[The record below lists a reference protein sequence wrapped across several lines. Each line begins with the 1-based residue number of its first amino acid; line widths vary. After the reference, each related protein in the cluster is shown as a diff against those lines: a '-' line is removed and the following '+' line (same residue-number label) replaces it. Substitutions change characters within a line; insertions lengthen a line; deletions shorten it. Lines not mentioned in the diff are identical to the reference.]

1 MSQTEARFSIRTLL
15 LTVVVTI
22 VVTVMALELNGRIL
36 HNDNKEDVEVGVF
49 TAVHLTPGE
58 DGVRMSSKS
67 SELHA
72 VCEQGYLAIASDADA
87 AFRAILLDYKNRG
100 VRCGQIH
107 TYVAPDNAALQPQ
120 PPQSQPGE
128 LE

>member
-1 MSQTEARFSIRTLL
+1 MSQSEARFSIRTLI

-22 VVTVMALELNGRIL
+22 VVTVMTLEINGRIL
-36 HNDNKEDVEVGVF
+36 HNENKDDMAVGEF

-58 DGVRMSSKS
+58 DGVRMSPKS

-72 VCEQGYLAIASDADA
+72 VCEQGYLAIASDTDA

-100 VRCGQIH
+100 VRCGEIH
-107 TYVAPDNAALQPQ
+107 TIVAPEGMTSPQ
-120 PPQSQPGE
+120 PVEDQE
-128 LE
+128 